1 MGYNS
6 TQISMGMPI
15 KIRPYS
21 EEPRQFETQLFDNEI
36 ELRDGLWWPVS
47 DYGCYKFLRVRQNV
61 PELISRFVP
70 KHNVVVQ
77 AGGMAGMYPRFYQEI
92 FETVYTFEPDPINFQ
107 CLVRNTDHSVIKS
120 QSCLGNAPGLVTM
133 SYDES
138 LGPVR
143 PNRGGLYIK
152 GSGNIPT
159 YTIDSLGLEQCD
171 LIHLDVEG
179 SEGFALQ
186 GAEQTIQKHHPVIAL
201 EMYGHGEKFGWPDDR
216 LHSMLEDWGYHHIID
231 VCEDRVYSVDK
242 LEFTLGSKVCVVE

>member
-6 TQISMGMPI
+6 YQISIIMI
-15 KIRPYS
+15 KKLKPTY
-21 EEPRQFETQLFDNEI
+21 EQPRQFDVNAIEQEI

-61 PELISRFVP
+61 PELISRFVL

-92 FETVYTFEPDPINFQ
+92 FDTVYTFEPDPINFH
-107 CLVRNTDHSVIKS
+107 CLVRNTDSNVIKT
-120 QSCLGNAPGLVTM
+120 QACVGDRPNLVTM

-138 LGPVR
+138 IGPVR
-143 PNRGGLYIK
+143 PNRGGLFVK
-152 GSGNIPT
+152 GTGVIPT

-186 GAEQTIQKHHPVIAL
+186 GAEQTIQRYKPVIAL
-201 EMYGHGEKFGWPDDR
+201 EMYGHGEKFGWSDQR
-216 LHSMLEDWGYHHIID
+216 LHEMLLDWGYHYIVD
-231 VCEDRVYSVDK
+231 VCEDRIYCPEK
-242 LEFTLGSKVCVVE
+242 IEYTLGSNVHVVE